1 MLKIDRILYIIAM
14 VLCFGGCAPQ
24 LEDTAFYKGQTVTLT
39 ASVPNTSIETTKQ
52 LPDKQRV
59 SGLDNQP
66 SNLEGAIDLYW
77 NKGDQIEVR
86 VGETATAVF
95 QLMAGEG
102 TANATFSGQM
112 PADGT
117 EYHVSYPAGYQDS
130 WLLNQNYVPNGFG
143 NRLMKMST
151 KQAGAID
158 HGFTLSADNALLGLQ
173 LTGHQTLGKIVLTN
187 LSNNA
192 TYTLHCPGVRL
203 KTEAT
208 LFYIVVPEE
217 GWQNGMRVEVWDKE
231 GSIILRK
238 EKTGNIDFSKDRALI
253 MPVLTMREPGKRI
266 GIFKVG
272 EDKYVSFS
280 QGNLQ
285 YIKPTNTWQFADN
298 QYDYL
303 GEKNKKGEH
312 IDLFDWYDTNGN
324 FADWG
329 KHIVQNDVAH
339 TWRTLSH
346 TEWKYLL
353 HDRPLATRL
362 LGAATVNGTMALVIL
377 PDNWVCPVGLNFV
390 SLYDKPTDWTWIEDQ
405 KVYEYKTDV
414 IFRYNEYNASQW
426 LQMEQA
432 GAVAMPVAGYIDK
445 NGVLQAV
452 GYVGRYWSSTPHDT
466 TKGYYMSFGVARNSG
481 TNTIRPQSCVNRDMG
496 HTVRLVHDTIIVT
509 P

>member
-14 VLCFGGCAPQ
+14 VLSFGACAPQ
-24 LEDTAFYKGQTVTLT
+24 LEDTAFYKGQTVTLM
-39 ASVPNTSIETTKQ
+39 ASVPNTSTETAKQ

-77 NKGDQIEVR
+77 NKGDQIEVQ

-102 TANATFSGQM
+102 TPDATFSGQM

-130 WLLNQNYVPNGFG
+130 WLQNQNYVPNGFA
-143 NRLMKMST
+143 NQLMKMST
-151 KQAGAID
+151 KQAGTID

-192 TYTLHCPGVRL
+192 TYTLHCPGVTL

-217 GWQNGMRVEVWDKE
+217 GWQNGMRVEVWDSE
-231 GSIILRK
+231 DAIILRK
-238 EKTGNIDFSKDRALI
+238 EKTENIDFSKDRALI
-253 MPVLTMREPGKRI
+253 MPTLTMREPGKRI
-266 GIFKVG
+266 GIFSVAT
-272 EDKYVSFS
+272 DKYVSFS

-285 YIKPTNTWQFADN
+285 YIKPTNTWQFANN

-303 GEKNKKGEH
+303 GEMNKKGEH

-329 KHIVQNDVAH
+329 KHIVQNDVAN

-353 HDRPLATRL
+353 YDRPLATRL

-377 PDNWVCPVGLNFV
+377 PDNWVCPAGLNFV
-390 SLYDKPTDWTWIEDQ
+390 SLYDKPTDWTWDNDIKMYQIKDD
-405 KVYEYKTDV
+405 TD
-414 IFRYNEYNASQW
+414 IYQYNKYDANQW
-426 LQMEQA
+426 QQMEQA

-445 NGVLQAV
+445 NSELQEV
-452 GYVGRYWSSTPHDT
+452 GSVGRYWSSTHHDT
-466 TKGYYMSFGVARNSG
+466 AKGYYISFGVGGGR
-481 TNTIRPQSCVNRDMG
+481 TIRTQSYVNRDMG